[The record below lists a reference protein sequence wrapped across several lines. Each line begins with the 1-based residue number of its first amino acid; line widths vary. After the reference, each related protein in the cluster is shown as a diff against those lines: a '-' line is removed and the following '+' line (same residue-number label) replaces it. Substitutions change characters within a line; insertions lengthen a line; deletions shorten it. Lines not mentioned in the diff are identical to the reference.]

1 MKTLEILISGRVQGV
16 GYRFFAVRTANVLK
30 IKGTAKNLLDNRVKV
45 VASGTEK
52 ALNKFLIELKEGPG
66 LAYVSDLTVNE
77 LPGFIKYGDFRID
90 Y

>member
-16 GYRFFAVRTANVLK
+16 GYRFFAVRAANVLE
-30 IKGTAKNLLDNRVKV
+30 IKGTAKNLSDNRVKV
-45 VASGTEK
+45 IASGTEE
-52 ALNKFLIELKEGPG
+52 ALNRFLIKLKEGPS

-77 LPGFIKYGDFRID
+77 LPVIIGYEDFRIE